1 MPADIICLDLEDSVP
16 EDQKP
21 KARDMAAASLG
32 DSHEGRKFVRTNS
45 PQSGEIPKDLE
56 VIMRDGLDG
65 IVIPKVDSP
74 QQLQE
79 IIAMLEEYESR
90 LHLPKTTL
98 IPSIESALGT
108 VNCYNIASCSER
120 VEAVVFGVFDLLDD
134 LYTEYEPGSPA
145 AAYARSKIPLDAR
158 AAKVPAIDAIW
169 QDTKDNA
176 GLEKDSQMARSLG
189 YAGKCAIHPDQIS
202 TIHKI
207 FAPTKTELEWASK
220 VCEAYEKS
228 TRETGRGAV
237 TIDGKMIDEVHYKRA
252 IKVLQT
258 S

>member
-21 KARDMAAASLG
+21 KARGMAAESLG
-32 DSHEGRKFVRTNS
+32 ASHEGRKFVRTNS

-120 VEAVVFGVFDLLDD
+120 VEAVVFGVLHDFITELIIFDLLDD

-145 AAYARSKIPLDAR
+145 AAYASK
-158 AAKVPAIDAIW
+158 
-169 QDTKDNA
+169 DT
-176 GLEKDSQMARSLG
+176 
-189 YAGKCAIHPDQIS
+189 
-202 TIHKI
+202 T
-207 FAPTKTELEWASK
+207 
-220 VCEAYEKS
+220 
-228 TRETGRGAV
+228 
-237 TIDGKMIDEVHYKRA
+237 
-252 IKVLQT
+252 
-258 S
+258 

>member
-21 KARDMAAASLG
+21 KARGMAAESLG
-32 DSHEGRKFVRTNS
+32 ASHEGRKFVRTNS

-176 GLEKDSQMARSLG
+176 GLETRFTNGTLSWICRQ
-189 YAGKCAIHPDQIS
+189 
-202 TIHKI
+202 
-207 FAPTKTELEWASK
+207 
-220 VCEAYEKS
+220 VC
-228 TRETGRGAV
+228 
-237 TIDGKMIDEVHYKRA
+237 H
-252 IKVLQT
+252 T

>member
-21 KARDMAAASLG
+21 KARGMAAESLG
-32 DSHEGRKFVRTNS
+32 ESHEGRKFVRTNS

-79 IIAMLEEYESR
+79 IIAMLKEYESR
-90 LHLPKTTL
+90 LHLPKTLL

-176 GLEKDSQMARSLG
+176 GL
-189 YAGKCAIHPDQIS
+189 
-202 TIHKI
+202 
-207 FAPTKTELEWASK
+207 W
-220 VCEAYEKS
+220 
-228 TRETGRGAV
+228 
-237 TIDGKMIDEVHYKRA
+237 KMILDSYSFSIA
-252 IKVLQT
+252 ISCSCCGESTFGITIPSKPSRIIT
-258 S
+258 SRSFGISPDWGEFVRTNLRPSCDSPSDSAAMPLALGF